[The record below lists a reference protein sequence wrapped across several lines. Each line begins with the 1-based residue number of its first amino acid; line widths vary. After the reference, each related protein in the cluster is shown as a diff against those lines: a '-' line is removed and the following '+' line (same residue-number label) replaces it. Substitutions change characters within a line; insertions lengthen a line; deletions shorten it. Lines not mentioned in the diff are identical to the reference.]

1 MCVNK
6 VMNTSV
12 GVVIPAY
19 KPDLSLLTDYISS
32 IQSTLSPEIIRIEMD
47 SPSPKSVEI
56 LSEYD
61 VDISTSQNRRGKGAA
76 IMAGF
81 DALDTDI
88 HIFTDADGSVP
99 TSSLGRVLQPILKS
113 TADVSIGSR
122 RHPDSII
129 INHQTV
135 LRRFLGEVF
144 ARGARYLLPTQC
156 MDYQCG
162 AKAVTA
168 DAWSSIGHHCYEPG
182 FAWDLEFVSVA
193 GSLGHKITEVPITW
207 EDHPDSSVAPISTS
221 IELATALIDVKRRTD
236 AIAVSPRY
244 HDVETTDK
252 SEMLEKGWDDN

>member
-1 MCVNK
+1 MSTCI
-6 VMNTSV
+6 

-19 KPDLSLLTDYISS
+19 KPDLSLLTDYVSN
-32 IQSTLSPEIIRIEMD
+32 IQSRLAPEIIRIEVD
-47 SPSPKSVEI
+47 SPSPESVDI

-61 VDISTSQNRRGKGAA
+61 DVEISVSQDRRGKGAA

-88 HIFTDADGSVP
+88 RLFTDADGSVP
-99 TSSLGRVLQPILKS
+99 ASSLNGILQPILES
-113 TADVSIGSR
+113 TAHVSIGSR

-129 INHQTV
+129 INHQTI
-135 LRRFLGEVF
+135 LRRFLGDIF

-193 GSLGHKITEVPITW
+193 GSLGYKIAEVPITW

-244 HDVETTDK
+244 HGVDTTHK
-252 SEMLEKGWDDN
+252 SEILEKGWDDD